1 MIPVRVLFILA
12 SVAALS
18 IAAPALPLDDE
29 QALLESL
36 SAEFSAPK
44 SLQDSNVD
52 TAVDVQT
59 SVSDGPASMTF
70 KGYYYQVVKFNG
82 LCGSRNIMDA
92 CKAAGLDALCDHPS
106 YVNHGYQCINV
117 PGMNGHWSYE
127 PHVQS
132 IMGNSQLTAMMRYK
146 YFYVGIN
153 SHSGYSHYNTAG
165 SHRGA
170 GQGHGSDQNGGS
182 TVCAR
187 KLVNHDEHVLPILE
201 LLENL
206 RQKLLATVKSTND
219 DIAAKDAKM
228 KKTRRESDETIRLA
242 EEAAA
247 KDAGIFKDATS
258 LGNDAKAKANKELE
272 MLAQIVKAVDALN
285 GKK

>member
-1 MIPVRVLFILA
+1 LFILA

-18 IAAPALPLDDE
+18 VAAPVLPLDDE

-44 SLQDSNVD
+44 TLKDSNVD
-52 TAVDVQT
+52 TAVVNVQT
-59 SVSDGPASMTF
+59 SVGNPSQLIF
-70 KGYYYQVVKFNG
+70 KGYLYKVVSFSG
-82 LCGSRNIMDA
+82 TAGSANIMNA

-106 YVNHGYQCINV
+106 YVNHGYQCLNV
-117 PGMNGHWSYE
+117 PGMGGHWSYE

-132 IMGNSQLTAMMRYK
+132 IMQNSELTAMMRYK
-146 YFYVGIN
+146 YFYVGLN
-153 SHSGYSHYNTAG
+153 SHSQYSHYNTAG
-165 SHRGA
+165 SHEGA
-170 GQGHGSDQNGGS
+170 GQGHSRNPNGGQ
-182 TVCAR
+182 TVCAK
-187 KLVNHDEHVLPILE
+187 KLVNHDEHLLPVQE
-201 LLENL
+201 LLQRLKE
-206 RQKLLATVKSTND
+206 KLLSTIASTDD

>member
-1 MIPVRVLFILA
+1 MHVSKLSQPEMIPVRVLFILA

-18 IAAPALPLDDE
+18 VAAPVLPLDDE

-44 SLQDSNVD
+44 TLQDSNVD
-52 TAVDVQT
+52 TAVVDVQT
-59 SVSDGPASMTF
+59 SVSDGPSEMTF
-70 KGYYYQVVKFNG
+70 KGYVFKVVNFNG
-82 LCGSRNIMDA
+82 VCGSRNIMNA
-92 CKAAGLDALCDHPS
+92 CRAAGMDALCDHPG
-106 YVNHGYQCINV
+106 YVNHGYACLNV

-132 IMGNSQLTAMMRYK
+132 IMGNSDLTAMMRHK

-153 SHSGYSHYNTAG
+153 SHSEYSHYNTAG

-170 GQGHGSDQNGGS
+170 GNGDGRDQNGGS
-182 TVCAR
+182 TVCA
-187 KLVNHDEHVLPILE
+187 KKFVGVHDEHLSPVQE
-201 LLENL
+201 LLEKL
-206 RQKLLATVKSTND
+206 RQKLLATIASTD
-219 DIAAKDAKM
+219 QDIAAKDAKM

-247 KDAGIFKDATS
+247 KVGAF
-258 LGNDAKAKANKELE
+258 
-272 MLAQIVKAVDALN
+272 
-285 GKK
+285 

>member
-1 MIPVRVLFILA
+1 LFILA

-18 IAAPALPLDDE
+18 VAAPVLPLDGE

-44 SLQDSNVD
+44 TLQDSNVK
-52 TAVDVQT
+52 TAVVDLQT
-59 SVSDGPASMTF
+59 SVSNGPSQMTF
-70 KGYYYQVVKFNG
+70 KGYFYKVVAFSG
-82 LCGSRNIMDA
+82 TAGSVNIMNA
-92 CKAAGLDALCDHPS
+92 CKEAGLVALCDHPS
-106 YVNHGYQCINV
+106 YVSHGYQCLNV
-117 PGMNGHWSYE
+117 PNMGGHWSYE

-132 IMGNSQLTAMMRYK
+132 IMGNSELTAMMRYK
-146 YFYVGIN
+146 YFYVGAN
-153 SHSGYSHYNTAG
+153 NYPQYSHYNTAG
-165 SHRGA
+165 SHVGA
-170 GQGHGSDQNGGS
+170 GQGTNQNPNGGS
-182 TVCAR
+182 TVCAK
-187 KLVNHDEHVLPILE
+187 KLHHDEHLGPVQE
-201 LLENL
+201 LLQRLKE
-206 RQKLLATVKSTND
+206 KLLATIASTNE
-219 DIAAKDAKM
+219 DIATKEAKM